1 MHGLGK
7 KRSERKGS
15 DNNITTSDVPPYFS
29 KLSFPPY
36 RYYIYILLFGVNFL
50 SFFCQ
55 ITSTNKFE
63 KAFKIITS
71 LYYTNKTSEITI
83 YII

>member
-7 KRSERKGS
+7 KRSKRKGP

-36 RYYIYILLFGVNFL
+36 RYYIYFYLVLISYH
-50 SFFCQ
+50 SFVR
-55 ITSTNKFE
+55 
-63 KAFKIITS
+63 
-71 LYYTNKTSEITI
+71 
-83 YII
+83 